1 MAHVGHTPSSKI
13 YLQARGG
20 RTEKWLMA
28 ERSRESLDHSGM
40 ALVAVGLLE
49 VDISNFE
56 KIKFKNFK
64 KGVDPRP

>member
-1 MAHVGHTPSSKI
+1 
-13 YLQARGG
+13 
-20 RTEKWLMA
+20 MA
-28 ERSRESLDHSGM
+28 ERSRESLDHSGV

-64 KGVDPRP
+64 KGVDPKL